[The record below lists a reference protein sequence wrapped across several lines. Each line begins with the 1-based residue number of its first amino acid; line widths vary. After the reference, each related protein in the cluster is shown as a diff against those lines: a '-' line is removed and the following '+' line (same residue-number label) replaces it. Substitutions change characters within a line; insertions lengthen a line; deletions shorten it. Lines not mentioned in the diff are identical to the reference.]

1 MGRMRLQVTPSM
13 SRVELAAL
21 ERALE
26 EAGAGLDIGPGRPVT
41 AWARLAASE
50 GVDSGVEACAARYAR
65 SPRSTP
71 GATRA

>member
-13 SRVELAAL
+13 CSAELAAL

-26 EAGAGLDIGPGRPVT
+26 EAGAGREVRASRLTT
-41 AWARLAASE
+41 AWARLAAAE
-50 GVDSGVEACAARYAR
+50 AVDPGVEAPSARYAR